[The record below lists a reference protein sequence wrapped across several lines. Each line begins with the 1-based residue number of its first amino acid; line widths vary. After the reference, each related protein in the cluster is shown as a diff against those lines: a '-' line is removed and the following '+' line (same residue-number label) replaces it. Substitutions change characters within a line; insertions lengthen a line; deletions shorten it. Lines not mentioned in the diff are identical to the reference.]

1 MTQITNPLEL
11 YKLLEKTNCKQC
23 LLPSCMAFAVA
34 VVQGRKKLAA
44 CPHLDNKIVEQ
55 LDGKVKKHKSLAY
68 DQDKVLVQ
76 LKQEIV
82 TVDFGSAP
90 ARLSA
95 NFEDD
100 RLAINC
106 LGKDF
111 MIDQAG
117 EMVSDCHVNPW
128 VLIPMLRYILHCRG
142 KELSGQ
148 WLPFGELQGAGDWS
162 RFFSHRCEGPLLE
175 LIDAHTELVF
185 EILHLFGA
193 QPLPG
198 KPLADQSL
206 IIYPLPRV
214 PFLIN
219 YWQPEDGFGSKL
231 NLLFDRS
238 AAANSDPES
247 IYLLSRG
254 LVEMFR
260 QLIVRHSRDGK
271 LF

>member
-1 MTQITNPLEL
+1 MAQIKNPLEL
-11 YKLLEKTNCKQC
+11 YKILKKTNCKEC
-23 LLPSCMAFAVA
+23 GVPSCMAFAVA
-34 VVQGRKKLAA
+34 VVQGQKKLAG
-44 CPHLDNKIVEQ
+44 CPYIDNRLLEQ
-55 LDGKVKKHKSLAY
+55 FDGKVAKHKSLAD
-68 DQDKVLVQ
+68 DQEKVLKK
-76 LKQEIV
+76 LKQGIGS
-82 TVDFGSAP
+82 VDFASAP
-90 ARLSA
+90 TRLKA
-95 NFEDD
+95 KLVDN

-128 VLIPMLRYILHCRG
+128 VLIPLLRYILHCTG
-142 KELSGQ
+142 KESAAE
-148 WLPFGELQGAGDWS
+148 WVPFGELRGAGDWS
-162 RFFSHRCEGPLLE
+162 RFFSHRCEEALRQLA
-175 LIDAHTELVF
+175 DAHPELVF

-219 YWQPEDGFGSKL
+219 YWPPEDGFGSKL